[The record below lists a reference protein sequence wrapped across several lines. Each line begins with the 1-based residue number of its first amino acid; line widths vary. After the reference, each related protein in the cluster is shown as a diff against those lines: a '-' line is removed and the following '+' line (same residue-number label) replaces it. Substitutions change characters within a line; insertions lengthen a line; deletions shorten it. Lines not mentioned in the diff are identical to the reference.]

1 MRLGLALVAVAALAA
16 VPVATGAL
24 GVATGVTA
32 ASLRV
37 DAAGNAQVSW
47 TTRGSQRTVVVTAQ
61 GTIATGRTLVGA
73 DVSKP
78 VRGTHVPFQQAIRSG
93 PGGWYYALQARRT
106 EAAGPMSL
114 RFSRW
119 RGVPTEASL
128 KAVLVDAGVRLS
140 GQATLDG
147 HALPPAVANRLRA
160 ALDVRVGG
168 QWVRVAT
175 VPLTRAATY
184 AWLARGDRAGTSY
197 RVVVPGPTIGSTLA
211 PDAAS
216 TATALDL
223 DTGR

>member
-16 VPVATGAL
+16 VPAATGAL

-78 VRGTHVPFQQAIRSG
+78 LRGTHVPFQQAIRSG

-128 KAVLVDAGVRLS
+128 RRS
-140 GQATLDG
+140 SS
-147 HALPPAVANRLRA
+147 
-160 ALDVRVGG
+160 
-168 QWVRVAT
+168 
-175 VPLTRAATY
+175 TRA
-184 AWLARGDRAGTSY
+184 S
-197 RVVVPGPTIGSTLA
+197 VSPGRRP
-211 PDAAS
+211 S
-216 TATALDL
+216 TATRCRRRWRTVFAPRS
-223 DTGR
+223 TSASGGGGCASRRCR